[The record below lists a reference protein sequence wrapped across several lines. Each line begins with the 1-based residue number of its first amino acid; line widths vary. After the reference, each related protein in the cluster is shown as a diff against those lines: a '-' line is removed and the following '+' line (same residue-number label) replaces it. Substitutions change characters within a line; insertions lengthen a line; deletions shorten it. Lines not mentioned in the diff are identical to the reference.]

1 MLSLLF
7 IIFIGLIVWFVI
19 TYNSLRAQ
27 SERVKGFASNI
38 LAATRKRLDLA
49 KRIQDVAAGYADH
62 EKLVQLSAAEN
73 MRNIGNAQSA
83 EERVGQVMGQ
93 VNALAMAYPQ
103 LKADNTYSQLM
114 TQWHQLEDDIHMSRE
129 NYNGAVTQYNAYQG
143 ALPQVL
149 IASKVGFPA
158 APYYHTE
165 TDGLDVLPEFK
176 TDDGAKVKESLSR
189 LADATKTNAAKAKAK
204 LDEAT
209 TKYADSKSKLDKD
222 MNEPPSSDS

>member
-1 MLSLLF
+1 MFTLF
-7 IIFIGLIVWFVI
+7 IIILIGAIVWFVI

-27 SERVKGFASNI
+27 SEMVKGFASNI

-62 EKLVQLSAAEN
+62 EKLLQLSAGEN
-73 MRNIGNAQSA
+73 MGNIAGAQSA
-83 EERVGQVMGQ
+83 EKHVGQVMGQ

-129 NYNGAVTQYNAYQG
+129 NYNGAVTKYNAYQG

-149 IASKVGFPA
+149 IASAIGFPA
-158 APYYHTE
+158 APYYHTDTE
-165 TDGLDVLPEFK
+165 GLDVLPEFK
-176 TDDGAKVKESLSR
+176 TDDGAMVKESFSR
-189 LADATKTNAAKAKAK
+189 LAEATKTNAAKAKAK
-204 LDEAT
+204 LGEAT
-209 TKYADSKSKLDKD
+209 TKYAETKTKLESDI
-222 MNEPPSSDS
+222 NEPPAGDS

>member
-1 MLSLLF
+1 MLTLLF
-7 IIFIGLIVWFVI
+7 IAIIGAIVWFVI
-19 TYNSLRAQ
+19 TYNQLRAQ
-27 SERVKGFASNI
+27 SEMVKGFASNI

-62 EKLVQLSAAEN
+62 EKLIQLSAAEN
-73 MRNIGNAQSA
+73 MANIGSAQSA

-93 VNALAMAYPQ
+93 VNALALAYPQ

-149 IASKVGFPA
+149 IASAVGFPA

-165 TDGLDVLPEFK
+165 TEGLDVLPEFK
-176 TDDGAKVKESLSR
+176 TDDGAKVKESLNR
-189 LADATKTNAAKAKAK
+189 LADVTKSNAAKAKVKLGEAKTKYSDAKAK
-204 LDEAT
+204 LDQ
-209 TKYADSKSKLDKD
+209 DL
-222 MNEPPSSDS
+222 NEPPSGDS